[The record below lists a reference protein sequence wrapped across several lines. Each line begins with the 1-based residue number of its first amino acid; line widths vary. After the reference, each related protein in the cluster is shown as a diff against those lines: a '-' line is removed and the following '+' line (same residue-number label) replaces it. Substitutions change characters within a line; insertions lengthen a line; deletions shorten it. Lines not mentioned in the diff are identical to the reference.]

1 MTADRHSIAQ
11 QQELITDP
19 DERARREV
27 ENGFRQL
34 SLATDLIREH
44 VHDEDRPFR
53 LAPRHL
59 LQLNH
64 AALDG
69 VHMLAGTFRNG
80 PVRIEGSKHQPPPA
94 FMVPEEVAEFCDFLA
109 SQWDSWEALHLC
121 AYTLWKI
128 NWIHPFA
135 DGNGRTARAVAY
147 VVLSVRLN
155 GLLPGSPTIPD
166 QIANDKRPYYEALE
180 AADAAWL
187 KSGQVDLSVMEGM
200 LQGMLAKQLLSVFP
214 AGAQPSIG

>member
-1 MTADRHSIAQ
+1 VTADRHSIAQ

-34 SLATDLIREH
+34 SLATDIIREH
-44 VHDEDRPFR
+44 VQDADRPFR

-69 VHMLAGTFRNG
+69 IHMLAGTYRNG
-80 PVRIEGSKHQPPPA
+80 PVRIGGSRHEPPA
-94 FMVPEEVAEFCDFLA
+94 AYIVPEEVAGLCDYVN
-109 SQWDSWEALHLC
+109 SQWDRQEALHLC
-121 AYTLWKI
+121 AYTLWRI

-135 DGNGRTARAVAY
+135 DGNGRTARAAAY
-147 VVLSVRLN
+147 VALSIRLN

-166 QIANDKRPYYEALE
+166 QIASDKRPYYDALE

-187 KSGQVDLSVMEGM
+187 NSGQIELSVMEGM

-214 AGAQPSIG
+214 AGTQPSLG